1 MLVPKDGSAPDL
13 RKVQSKVKLS
23 DLLGGA
29 AHVDRLQSFQR
40 QRAARLA
47 QRMHNFGY
55 DPAAMVMVCRT
66 LFLTRLHNWMVKVA
80 VLARPHLSASTVSSD
95 CVRRLAAALRTREA
109 RPSASD
115 PTGRPWPSSHTPPTL
130 PFSLRLTTIQ
140 AQQGPV
146 GAVAVLLQGA
156 DRGGDLARA
165 DAPPSRAAF
174 RGRELRQARPARPHG
189 QSEPSW

>member
-80 VLARPHLSASTVSSD
+80 VLARPYRATTGSSD
-95 CVRRLAAALRTREA
+95 CC
-109 RPSASD
+109 
-115 PTGRPWPSSHTPPTL
+115 
-130 PFSLRLTTIQ
+130 
-140 AQQGPV
+140 
-146 GAVAVLLQGA
+146 
-156 DRGGDLARA
+156 
-165 DAPPSRAAF
+165 
-174 RGRELRQARPARPHG
+174 
-189 QSEPSW
+189 